1 MPPAARPRPNP
12 NRESE
17 PIYRYTRAQAIEDGM
32 LVDLTEWGS
41 AEKGFRG
48 GFGVPVAVT
57 AAVWADLS
65 VIPPSKAGSQD
76 VRGRAHDLLWMA
88 SLAAR
93 RASSTATVL
102 FRMIL
107 HVGRRSSQT
116 YKLMIHP
123 GDHGEPVVTIL
134 RPNED

>member
-1 MPPAARPRPNP
+1 MSAVARRSNP
-12 NRESE
+12 DREPQ
-17 PIYRYTRAQAIEDGM
+17 PIYRYTRAQAIDDGM
-32 LVDLTEWGS
+32 LVDLTEWAS
-41 AEKGFRG
+41 ATKGFHG
-48 GFGVPVAVT
+48 GFRVPVAVT
-57 AAVWADLS
+57 TGVWADLNA
-65 VIPPSKAGSQD
+65 IPASRQSIED

-93 RASSTATVL
+93 RAGNSSAIHFEV
-102 FRMIL
+102 IL
-107 HVGRRSSQT
+107 TLGRRKRQT